1 VKPRRPVV
9 EGYFEERDD
18 GRAVLVGG
26 RCDACGAYFF
36 PKRFSFCRNPG
47 CGAPDLADVE
57 LSTRGTLWSF
67 TDNRYAPPP
76 PYPAAEPFEPYGV
89 AAVTLEAEQM
99 VVLGQL
105 ARGTDVG
112 ALRAGQ
118 PMELCAEDLYETDD
132 AVYRVW
138 KWRTA

>member
-9 EGYFEERDD
+9 AGYFEERAD
-18 GRAVLVGG
+18 GSVVLVGG

-47 CGAPDLADVE
+47 CGVPDLADVE
-57 LSTRGTLWSF
+57 LSTRGVLWSF

-105 ARGTDVG
+105 ARGTDVA

-118 PMELCAEDLYETDD
+118 VMELCAEDLYETDD
-132 AVYRVW
+132 AVFRVW